1 MAHFSCFLSVFGAF
15 STQRRKGGGF
25 GGGLMKRPLISRPL
39 EGVSNLC
46 SQNTGQFYSF
56 LKMNKI

>member
-1 MAHFSCFLSVFGAF
+1 MAHFFVFLAVFGAF
-15 STQRRKGGGF
+15 STQRLEGGGF

>member
-1 MAHFSCFLSVFGAF
+1 MAHFSLFLWVFWRF
-15 STQRRKGGGF
+15 FDQRRKGGGF